1 MDPLEPLELDKP
13 VRWVDTWPLLPLIHT
28 WGVKHLNFSYL
39 QLYRPVNDWRS
50 RTILFFAIVCSI
62 AAGAP
67 LPIIGLIF
75 SKIIDTFPP
84 SEEAVEQRVY
94 ELIGVGK
101 IVMPIHPKAD

>member
-1 MDPLEPLELDKP
+1 MDPLEPLEIDKP
-13 VRWVDTWPLLPLIHT
+13 VQWVDTWPLLPLIHK
-28 WGVKHLNFSYL
+28 WGAKNLEFSYF

-50 RTILFFAIVCSI
+50 RCILFFAVVLSI

-84 SEEAVEQRVY
+84 SEEAVKQRVE

-101 IVMPIHPKAD
+101 MIPDPLNSTN